1 MQSLTC
7 SSSLCVHRPS
17 GTARLPGNAQ
27 CFQGDKLLITIW
39 MARGLGIGLISAP
52 ELTVP
57 QVVLPKRFLGSPC
70 VLRGGRARGMRPES
84 RTWSRWQGGG
94 RSRAPRRLILCSP
107 SLLACPAAVVLQRA
121 SPCSGALSLV
131 LLGFRRLSLEQSS
144 LPWAPL
150 HFAGL
155 GHCRLSSQKN
165 SPGHCDILTFLQ
177 QL

>member
-27 CFQGDKLLITIW
+27 CFQGEKLLITIW

-70 VLRGGRARGMRPES
+70 VLRGGRARGMRPETW
-84 RTWSRWQGGG
+84 TWSRWQSSSEAHPLQSLPAGLPGGCG
-94 RSRAPRRLILCSP
+94 TAKSLAVLRSSFFSTSGLQT
-107 SLLACPAAVVLQRA
+107 VVLGTELT
-121 SPCSGALSLV
+121 SWAL
-131 LLGFRRLSLEQSS
+131 
-144 LPWAPL
+144 L
-150 HFAGL
+150 HFAGF

-177 QL
+177 QS